1 MNYTPLMYFHL
12 VTIVPCIFLGAY
24 LLLAK
29 KSTGSHRKLGR
40 IYMTLMVATSVS
52 TFFMPAK
59 VGFRLF
65 DHFGWIH
72 GFSILTLY
80 SVPTAYLAIKKGN
93 VRSHKIKMIMLYIG
107 AILIAGGFTLA
118 PGRFLHGVFFG

>member
-1 MNYTPLMYFHL
+1 MNYTALMYFHL

-24 LLLAK
+24 LLLTK
-29 KSTGSHRKLGR
+29 KSTGIHRKLGR
-40 IYMTLMVATSVS
+40 IYMILMVVTSIS
-52 TFFMPAK
+52 TLFMPAK

-93 VRSHKIKMIMLYIG
+93 VRSQKLK
-107 AILIAGGFTLA
+107 
-118 PGRFLHGVFFG
+118 